1 LVLEQVMEALMI
13 GVSGMRGT
21 IGGTLTPPVV
31 GQMAAAFAVWLREQT
46 SPDAPLKVVIGRDS
60 RPSGPW
66 VRDIAVAVLTASGIE
81 VIDLDIVTT
90 PGVAMMVKHLNADA
104 GVVIT
109 ASHNPIEWNG
119 LKFLTRDSVA
129 PPPRQAER
137 IKQLYNES
145 RNCFVRVE
153 NLRPSKKNPETHA
166 LHVKRILDRVDVL
179 GISSRRYKVVLDSVN
194 GAGCVATA
202 TMLSK
207 LGCQLIHI
215 HNTPNGQFPHEPEP
229 TEKNLTGL
237 CEEVKKQKASI
248 GFAQDPDADRLAIVD
263 ENGKYIGEEYSL
275 ALAAKYI
282 LGKKPGV
289 AVTNLSTSR
298 MLDDIAAATGSKVLR
313 TPVGEANVIDAMLK
327 ENAFIGGEGNG
338 GVIDPRIVPGRDSLV
353 GIAYVLQL
361 LADTGKSL
369 SQLIAEMPRY
379 EIVKTKFECRRE
391 DANRAVAAV
400 AAELSSQ
407 SGVTVDTQDGI
418 RIDWLADRAWV
429 HARPSNTEPIMRII
443 AEAPDRSVA
452 EARIAEVQKIVSKIL
467 SAGVPAGDE
476 GSS

>member
-1 LVLEQVMEALMI
+1 MDALMI

-31 GQMAAAFAVWLREQT
+31 GQMAAAFAVWLKEQAEESNT
-46 SPDAPLKVVIGRDS
+46 ADVPLKLVIGRDS

-66 VRDIAVAVLTASGIE
+66 VRDAAVAALVASGIE

-119 LKFLTRDSVA
+119 MKFLTRDCVA

-145 RNCFVRVE
+145 RSNFVRVE
-153 NLRPSKKNPETHA
+153 HLRPPKKNPETHA
-166 LHVKRILDRVDVL
+166 LHIKRILDRVDVL
-179 GISSRRYKVVLDSVN
+179 GISTKRFKVVLDSVN

-202 TMLSK
+202 TLLNK
-207 LGCQLIHI
+207 LGCQLVHI
-215 HNTPNGQFPHEPEP
+215 HGTPNGQFPHEPEP

-237 CEEVKKQKASI
+237 CDEVKRQRAHI

-263 ENGKYIGEEYSL
+263 EHGTYIGEEYSL
-275 ALAAKYI
+275 VLAAKFI

-289 AVTNLSTSR
+289 TVTNLSTSR
-298 MLDDIAAATGSKVLR
+298 MLDDITAATGSKVLR
-313 TPVGEANVIDAMLK
+313 TPVGEANVIDTMLREK
-327 ENAFIGGEGNG
+327 ANIGGEGNG

-353 GIAYVLQL
+353 GMAYVLQL
-361 LADTGKSL
+361 MADTGKSIG
-369 SQLIAEMPRY
+369 QLVAEMPRY
-379 EIVKTKFECRRE
+379 VIVKTKFECRRE

-400 AAELSSQ
+400 ADELSNLA
-407 SGVTVDTQDGI
+407 GVTVDTQDGI
-418 RIDWLADRAWV
+418 RIDWLEERAWV

-443 AEAPDRSVA
+443 AEAPERVVA
-452 EARIAEVQKIVSKIL
+452 EARIAEVQKIVSRVL
-467 SAGVPAGDE
+467 G
-476 GSS
+476 